1 MSSDSIQYKPKQAQ
15 AASVSSV
22 QGVGRGVINKA
33 AWDKA
38 YSAWCK
44 RRGLREVESDY
55 AYGRRVGRNANNNNK
70 RGSEGGDAE

>member
-22 QGVGRGVINKA
+22 QGIGRGVINKA

-44 RRGLREVESDY
+44 RRGLRELFESDY
-55 AYGRRVGRNANNNNK
+55 AYGRRVGRNK

>member
-22 QGVGRGVINKA
+22 QGVGRGAINKD

-44 RRGLREVESDY
+44 KRGLREIESDY
-55 AYGRRVGRNANNNNK
+55 AYGRRVGRNK
-70 RGSEGGDAE
+70 REIESGGGAE

>member
-15 AASVSSV
+15 AVSVASV
-22 QGVGRGVINKA
+22 QGIGRGAINKE

-44 RRGLREVESDY
+44 KRGLREIESDY
-55 AYGRRVGRNANNNNK
+55 AYGRRVGRNK
-70 RGSEGGDAE
+70 RGIESGGDAE

>member
-15 AASVSSV
+15 AVSMSSV
-22 QGVGRGVINKA
+22 QGVGRGAINKE

-55 AYGRRVGRNANNNNK
+55 AYGRRVGRNK
-70 RGSEGGDAE
+70 RGSQEGDAE

>member
-1 MSSDSIQYKPKQAQ
+1 MSSDGIQYKPKQAQ

-44 RRGLREVESDY
+44 RRGLREIESDY
-55 AYGRRVGRNANNNNK
+55 AYGRRVGRNANK
-70 RGSEGGDAE
+70 RGSEGADAE